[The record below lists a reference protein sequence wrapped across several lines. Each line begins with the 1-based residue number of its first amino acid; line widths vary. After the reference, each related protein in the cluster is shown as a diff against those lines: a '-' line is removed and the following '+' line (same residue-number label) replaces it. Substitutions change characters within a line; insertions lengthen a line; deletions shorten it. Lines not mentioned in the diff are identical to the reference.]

1 MKVRTVSRAA
11 GKGQRG
17 KKGRQGN
24 GDGSGEILDEL
35 LAAVR
40 KGGQG
45 GDLQHLW
52 SDRWV
57 IAEVCA
63 VVVQGSE
70 RIGVAI
76 RIDVDIQRLF
86 RDRIDAGPFI
96 RSEER
101 RVGKE

>member
-1 MKVRTVSRAA
+1 MEGRPVSWAA
-11 GKGQRG
+11 GKGQRA
-17 KKGRQGN
+17 KKGRQCN
-24 GDGSGEILDEL
+24 GDGSSEVLQEL
-35 LAAVR
+35 LAAVG
-40 KGGQG
+40 KGGQR

-52 SDRWV
+52 SNSWV

-63 VVVQGSE
+63 VVVQGSD

-96 RSEER
+96 EGTWNVQS
-101 RVGKE
+101 V